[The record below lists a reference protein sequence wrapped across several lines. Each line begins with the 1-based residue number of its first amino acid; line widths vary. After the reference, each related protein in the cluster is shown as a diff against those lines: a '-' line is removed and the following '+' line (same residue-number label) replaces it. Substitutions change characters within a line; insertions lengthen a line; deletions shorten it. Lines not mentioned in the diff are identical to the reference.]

1 MNEDQQTSKYTYC
14 YSLDDHIHVDGLEKS
29 WFGFYRDNTDAQWN
43 AFSENFP
50 IMIIF
55 ATIFT
60 STSKILKNKY

>member
-1 MNEDQQTSKYTYC
+1 MNEEQKNTKQTYC
-14 YSLDDHIHVDGLEKS
+14 YSLDDNIYIDGLEKS
-29 WFGFYRDNTDAQWN
+29 WFGLYRDNTDAQWN

-60 STSKILKNKY
+60 YISKILKDKF